1 MAEYKSINGFTLQDV
16 ATDPTI
22 NTGQVWYNSATRAIK
37 LHAATA
43 AGTWAT
49 ANNMGTARYGLAGAG
64 TQTAGLAFAGNSGGV
79 TNATEEYDGTS
90 WTGGNNMG
98 ASKYYTG
105 GTGTQAAGL
114 SIGGYG
120 TPNGRSTE
128 EYDGTNWTAGGDTT
142 KGRFDMGA
150 AGTQTAGLIA
160 GGDAGQFSSPSFYN
174 GTEEYNGTAWAD
186 GGDLGTGRK
195 TLGGFGTQT
204 AALVFVGNIPAA
216 TAISEHYDGTSWT
229 AGGNYPAATSGAKGA
244 GTQTAGLATGAGP
257 GSTASNLYD
266 GTSWS
271 ATTATSTSYKQHAMG
286 GLSPSSA
293 SIVFGGG
300 NAPSRLNATEE
311 FTGPGIPLVKTV
323 EID

>member
-1 MAEYKSINGFTLQDV
+1 MAEYINIKGTNRQVLSSDPSNPTL
-16 ATDPTI
+16 
-22 NTGQVWYNSATRAIK
+22 GQIWYNTTSNTLKGSLFQSAS
-37 LHAATA
+37 
-43 AGTWAT
+43 WAT
-49 ANNMGTARYGLAGAG
+49 GGNMGTARYGLAGAG
-64 TQTAGLAFAGNSGGV
+64 TQTAALAFAGNSAGV
-79 TNATEEYDGTS
+79 TNATEEYDGTN
-90 WTGGNNMG
+90 WTGGGNMG
-98 ASKYYTG
+98 ASKYYNG
-105 GTGTQAAGL
+105 GTGTQTAGL
-114 SIGGYG
+114 SVGGYG
-120 TPNGRSTE
+120 IPNGRSTE
-128 EYDGTNWTAGGDTT
+128 EYNGTAWTAGGDTT

-216 TAISEHYDGTSWT
+216 TAISEEYDGTSWT
-229 AGGNYPAATSGAKGA
+229 AGGNYPAAINGAKGA

-271 ATTATSTSYKQHAMG
+271 ATTATSTSYKQSAMG
-286 GLSPSSA
+286 TSSPSSA

-300 NAPSRLNATEE
+300 NAPARLNATEE
-311 FTGPGIPLVKTV
+311 FTGAAQATV
-323 EID
+323 TIDPV

>member
-1 MAEYKSINGFTLQDV
+1 MSEYKIIKGFKIQVV
-16 ATDPTI
+16 AADPSTDL
-22 NTGQVWYNSATRAIK
+22 GQVWYNSTTSVLK
-37 LHAATA
+37 YNAATA
-43 AGTWAT
+43 AGAWAT
-49 ANNMGTARYGLAGAG
+49 GGNMGTARYGLAGAG

-79 TNATEEYDGTS
+79 TNATEEYDGS
-90 WTGGNNMG
+90 
-98 ASKYYTG
+98 A
-105 GTGTQAAGL
+105 
-114 SIGGYG
+114 
-120 TPNGRSTE
+120 
-128 EYDGTNWTAGGDTT
+128 WTAGGDTT

-160 GGDAGQFSSPSFYN
+160 GGDAGQFSSPSYYN
-174 GTEEYNGTAWAD
+174 GTEEYGGSSWTA